1 MAMNNKPDSN
11 DTIRD
16 DFDAWLQAD
25 EIPAQPPAS
34 FRNRLHEQIATAA
47 VCQVNNVQA
56 KRTSNPTSILSFRW
70 YVSLAAAAAAM
81 VALFIGFQLLQNET
95 PVVESVWLA
104 VEVDLYAAMLESIDS
119 ETLTEL
125 SELLAYY

>member
-25 EIPAQPPAS
+25 EIPAQAPVS
-34 FRNRLHEQIATAA
+34 FHQRLHEQMATAA

-56 KRTSNPTSILSFRW
+56 KKTSNPTGILSFRW
-70 YVSLAAAAAAM
+70 YASIAAAAAM

-104 VEVDLYAAMLESIDS
+104 VEVELYAAMLESIDS

>member
-34 FRNRLHEQIATAA
+34 FHQRLHQQVAMQGLDQPVAA
-47 VCQVNNVQA
+47 QA
-56 KRTSNPTSILSFRW
+56 RHSSGLTGILSFRW
-70 YVSLAAAAAAM
+70 YTSIAAAAAM

-104 VEVDLYAAMLESIDS
+104 VEVELYAAMLESIDS

-125 SELLAYY
+125 SELLAYH